1 MRGCGFHIIIFCLC
15 FILFSGGVQA
25 SAPLDRV
32 VTSALK
38 QAAQGQWAQAEASI
52 SRLNNPTA
60 KAALDWY
67 RYTQGGG
74 GYTFESTT
82 RFIDRHPHW
91 PLLDKIR
98 LEAEKSLTQDLPDRA
113 IVQWFDKNSPLTG
126 QAMDHYVSSLLSHQ
140 KIYDAREVLRT
151 WWTEASLTRDQQKS
165 FFAKYGIYLDRD
177 SHIKRLNYLLHSG
190 QYSNAQGVAEVLGK
204 GYPELAAARQGLAQ
218 SSKNVNSLVAAVPS
232 NLKNDEGLMYER
244 LRWRR
249 KNDLDDGAI
258 EILNQSPSFSAMYNP
273 SAWWKERHIIVRR
286 LIEKRQYKKAYQLA
300 SAHKQKEGFP
310 QAQAEWVSGWL
321 AINFINEPWKAFEH
335 FEKLYKNVSSPI
347 SKSRGA
353 YWAGRASENLKHP
366 EIAIQW
372 YNVGARY
379 PETFYG
385 QLSAEKIN
393 LKLPLND
400 DDAGYSTQQKSAF
413 DQKDIV
419 RVAKWFGAAGLKS
432 QSAVFLTRLLKD
444 AKNQTDYILAADL
457 ANSLGQR
464 DIAIKIAQ
472 ELQREKNV
480 TLNKYLY
487 PEITQELRDVRNA
500 EWAFVSAII
509 RQESRFDQDA
519 VSSAGARGLMQLMP
533 ATAREVASRHGIS
546 HQQSWLTSRPSHN
559 IALGSRYLSQMV
571 DRFDG
576 NYAMAAAA
584 YNAGPNRVA
593 RWVQEFG
600 DPRIGEIE
608 LIDWIELLPIYE
620 TRNYVQRVL
629 EGVQVY
635 RQRLKGKQAPAVTPI
650 HVAAK

>member
-1 MRGCGFHIIIFCLC
+1 MRVCGLYAVLFFFC
-15 FILFSGGVQA
+15 FALFSGGVQA
-25 SAPLDRV
+25 SAPMDQA
-32 VTSALK
+32 VTDALK
-38 QAAQGQWAQAEASI
+38 QASKGQWTQAEASI
-52 SRLNNPTA
+52 SRLNNPA
-60 KAALDWY
+60 ARSALDWY
-67 RYTQGGG
+67 RYTRGNSGHA
-74 GYTFESTT
+74 FESTT
-82 RFIDRHPHW
+82 RFVDKHSHW
-91 PLLDKIR
+91 PMLDKIK
-98 LEAEKSLTQDLPDRA
+98 LEAEKSLTSNTPDQNV
-113 IVQWFDKNSPLTG
+113 VQWFDRNAPLTG
-126 QAMDHYVSSLLSHQ
+126 QAMDVYVSSLLSHQ
-140 KIYDAREVLRT
+140 RIYDARQVLRN
-151 WWTEASLTRDQQKS
+151 WWAEASLGRDQQKS
-165 FFAKYGIYLDRD
+165 FFAKYGSYLDRE

-190 QYSNAQGVAEVLGK
+190 QYSNAQGVAEVLGN

-218 SSKNVNSLVAAVPS
+218 SAANVNSLVAAVPS
-232 NLKNDEGLMYER
+232 SLKNDAGLMYER

-258 EILNQSPSFSAMYNP
+258 EILNQAPSFSAMYDP
-273 SAWWKERHIIVRR
+273 SAWWKERHILVRR
-286 LIEKRQYKKAYQLA
+286 LIEKRQYKKAYQLV

-310 QAQAEWVSGWL
+310 LAQAEWVSGWL

-366 EIAIQW
+366 EIALQW
-372 YNVGARY
+372 YNVGASY

-400 DDAGYSTQQKSAF
+400 GDAVYSAQQKNIF
-413 DQKDIV
+413 DQKDVV
-419 RVAKWFGAAGLKS
+419 RAAKWFGAAGLKQ
-432 QSAVFLTRLLKD
+432 QSAVFLIRLSKD
-444 AKNQTDYILAADL
+444 AKSAADYILAADL
-457 ANSLGQR
+457 ANALGQR

-472 ELQREKNV
+472 DLQKEKNV

-487 PEITQELRDVRNA
+487 PEITHELKDVRNA

-509 RQESRFDQDA
+509 RQESRFDHEA

-533 ATAREVASRHGIS
+533 ATAKEVASRHGIS
-546 HQQSWLTSRPSHN
+546 HQQAWLTSRPSHN

-571 DRFDG
+571 ERFDG

-600 DPRIGEIE
+600 DPRKGEVE
-608 LIDWIELLPIYE
+608 LIDWIELIPIYE

-629 EGVQVY
+629 EGVHVY
-635 RQRLKGKQAPAVTPI
+635 RYRLKGKQAPAVTPI